1 MYFLSYVN
9 FTSRIKTKAKK
20 WYRMVLYHFLGLA
33 IVNMYILFKEK
44 NPMSLCDFKL
54 EVALSLMYGE
64 NFNNL
69 DAIGAGILWPSP
81 TR

>member
-33 IVNMYILFKEK
+33 IVNVYILFKEK
-44 NPMSLCDFKL
+44 NVC
-54 EVALSLMYGE
+54 
-64 NFNNL
+64 
-69 DAIGAGILWPSP
+69 PSVTSSWRWHSP
-81 TR
+81 